1 VTRAGS
7 AGRSP
12 RRLELDVEVDT
23 DDELRALRGALLA
36 ARATELSELQRRAGR
51 LNLGYGSDTTREAMN
66 DEVAHLRRRWEMLD
80 RLIAALGEAAPD
92 RPA

>member
-1 VTRAGS
+1 VTRPGS
-7 AGRSP
+7 AGRSV
-12 RRLELDVEVDT
+12 RRIQVSIPLD

-51 LNLGYGSDTTREAMN
+51 LNLGYGSDTIREAMD
-66 DEVAHLRRRWEMLD
+66 DEVAHLRRRWDMLD
-80 RLIAALGEAAPD
+80 RLIAALDEAAPD